1 VNLRTIALKPG
12 ELRPLDRGGLLLLGL
27 RCAARV
33 APWRPPSAEAPWAA
47 GWALAMAAA
56 VGPPADPAAARALAR
71 ALADAG
77 ARACNALTGA
87 DEPLGRAHN
96 YACSTLSTV
105 VEAAAVAD
113 RPPLLKEVILAAKL
127 SASIPALLAHAGRAP
142 LPAGADPSGDPVAAA
157 MERVWSAIRADVG
170 ALAAGA
176 QGVRAAADPGAAL
189 AALGPTWPGG
199 APAWIPPAG

>member
-1 VNLRTIALKPG
+1 MRRFISPRVAPHLVGEDKGAPAHQALELGVGPAPPAGAPRPREGYGAAPARPAWPRARSPSTPRRAAAPGGAVNLRTIALKPG

-113 RPPLLKEVILAAKL
+113 RPPLLK
-127 SASIPALLAHAGRAP
+127 
-142 LPAGADPSGDPVAAA
+142 
-157 MERVWSAIRADVG
+157 
-170 ALAAGA
+170 
-176 QGVRAAADPGAAL
+176 
-189 AALGPTWPGG
+189 
-199 APAWIPPAG
+199 